1 MSNIIDKRPFA
12 INLRQERELKGWSQE
27 QAARNIGIPF
37 KNYQAYEEDRC
48 QCRLDTL
55 RKICY
60 TFRINDVL
68 SFISEV
74 QKN

>member
-1 MSNIIDKRPFA
+1 MTDKRPFA
-12 INLRQERELKGWSQE
+12 INLRQIRELKDWSQE
-27 QAARNIGIPF
+27 QAARKIGIPF

-55 RKICY
+55 TKICH
-60 TFRINDVL
+60 TFKIDNVL
-68 SFISEV
+68 SFITRV